1 MGVDL
6 QYRMCNV
13 NMKDWSWQKEG
24 KQSFHASAGSPE
36 RCLPPPTPLVACPL
50 LELSHY
56 VLNDYLVHGPWQN
69 FSWFSASFGT
79 CQHKQSKPHC
89 PRMEGGQREEFAA
102 QTGRSRKGFIR
113 QEHLCAWDGIPLC
126 VPLCSDLRLAIHS
139 KAAIIS
145 EHCAAAGGL

>member
-24 KQSFHASAGSPE
+24 KQSFHASAGSLE
-36 RCLPPPTPLVACPL
+36 MLSTPLASCPL

-69 FSWFSASFGT
+69 FS
-79 CQHKQSKPHC
+79 
-89 PRMEGGQREEFAA
+89 
-102 QTGRSRKGFIR
+102 
-113 QEHLCAWDGIPLC
+113 
-126 VPLCSDLRLAIHS
+126 
-139 KAAIIS
+139 
-145 EHCAAAGGL
+145 